1 MNTSNR
7 TTPDCIS
14 RLLDE
19 ASHAKVGDAI
29 RSDRVVVYDNN
40 DPDSAMPAYGNE
52 ICVRQR
58 AINRLAA
65 AGFVRIITQ
74 YAEFVTAM
82 WTSAPNHDA
91 MKIISDDD
99 RKPRP
104 FIVTVWQTVQRQ
116 VVVYEKSVEDA
127 SEAIHKQVANGKMS
141 RLERSDDL
149 HAAINIGCPFIASD
163 GAVARMFR
171 QNLIAID
178 PDGTFHDTNEKKER
192 LM

>member
-29 RSDRVVVYDNN
+29 RSDRAIVYDNN
-40 DPDSAMPAYGNE
+40 SKNSEMPAYGNE

-58 AINRLAA
+58 AINRLTA
-65 AGFVRIITQ
+65 AGFVRIISQ

-82 WTSAPNHDA
+82 WTKAPNSDA
-91 MKIISDDD
+91 MKLISNDDM
-99 RKPRP
+99 KPRP

-127 SEAIHKQVANGKMS
+127 SEAIRKQVANGKMS

-149 HAAINIGCPFIASD
+149 HADINIGCPFIASD
-163 GAVARMFR
+163 GAVARMFK

-192 LM
+192 MR

>member
-29 RSDRVVVYDNN
+29 RSDRVIVYDNN
-40 DPDSAMPAYGNE
+40 GKNSEMPAYGNE

-58 AINRLAA
+58 AINRLTT
-65 AGFVRIITQ
+65 AGFVRIIFQ
-74 YAEFVTAM
+74 DAEFVTAM
-82 WTSAPNHDA
+82 WTSTPNRDT
-91 MKIISDDD
+91 MKLISYDD
-99 RKPRP
+99 RKLRP

-149 HAAINIGCPFIASD
+149 HASINIGCPFIASD

-192 LM
+192 LI